1 MASLLSTS
9 PGSLPSHEG
18 DGDDNIISRL
28 CGRQWKLNSDEEGQ
42 YKFFGPTSSLH
53 LTESVSSSLLSSGY
67 SHGMLEDATLDGII
81 DFDTHLHLLDIYWN
95 YQHTIL
101 QVFDKEIFL
110 DGLRTKQGKYFSKA
124 LLFAVYACAAR
135 ISDRPGL
142 RAMVVPSQD
151 DPSHNEP
158 YLVSIAA
165 GLVNEELQRPRVT
178 TIQALLLL
186 SVIYCSLSKD
196 TKGWISTGVA
206 CSLAIDFGLHK
217 SGDNLASAQL
227 SNRDLKVRQITYWG
241 CLLFDRFWAKYLGRP
256 VSLRAE
262 DLELELCRPLG
273 PDATWDTKIAFAWV
287 SLLLVV
293 GNISDALNR
302 VKCSPETL
310 QALDE
315 QLQNW
320 YNNLDAELRY
330 GQSAPP
336 SVILLHMEYY
346 SSKIHLYRPTANFG
360 ASLATTEAQDR
371 ISRSICIANAE
382 NVASA
387 TADYSNIYGDLSTM
401 SGIGLHMIA
410 TATTI
415 LIANIAEKRSVDTSR
430 QMRALQTCIR
440 GLCELEK
447 TYIVARRVRRIIRL
461 ILSLCHVDVSCAP
474 QAFEQTVRTTG
485 ASSREDGLDLFSG
498 LEDPGS
504 LTEDFSF
511 PHNATD
517 MAGMVTET
525 MSFWSEEIPAPSSYR
540 EYDLMFNL
548 GSAFNYT

>member
-18 DGDDNIISRL
+18 DEDDNIISRL

-196 TKGWISTGVA
+196 TKGWIATGVA

-227 SNRDLKVRQITYWG
+227 SKRDVKVRQITYWG

-262 DLELELCRPLG
+262 DLELELSRPLG

-293 GNISDALNR
+293 GNIADALNR

-320 YNNLDAELRY
+320 HNNLDAELQYSR
-330 GQSAPP
+330 SAPP

-360 ASLATTEAQDR
+360 ASLATTEAQNR
-371 ISRSICIANAE
+371 ISRSICIENAE

-387 TADYSNIYGDLSTM
+387 TADYSSICGDLSTM

-461 ILSLCHVDVSCAP
+461 ILSLCHVDVSRAP
-474 QAFEQTVRTTG
+474 QPCEQTVRTTG
-485 ASSREDGLDLFSG
+485 AASREDGIDLFSG

-504 LTEDFSF
+504 ITEDFSF
-511 PHNATD
+511 PHAATD

-548 GSAFNYT
+548 GSAL